1 LAFGKYQKD
10 IVLISLVEVKLE
22 TVVVDSATGYPIV
35 VAVAVGD
42 KAVVGTV
49 RL

>member
-1 LAFGKYQKD
+1 
-10 IVLISLVEVKLE
+10 LISLVEVKLE
-22 TVVVDSATGYPIV
+22 TVVVDSATEYPIV

-49 RL
+49 GL